1 MNIQRFLGATALVGV
16 LSAMPAVAFAKADKP
31 APATAPQPASPAP
44 QDTSTAA
51 APDDTQKDVVITGT
65 RIRSPNVNS
74 DIPITSISGDTVLKS
89 GQANVGEALNN
100 LPQLRST
107 FAQSNPGL
115 GIGIAGLNLLDLR
128 GLGTSR
134 TLVLVDGR
142 RHVAADIL
150 NNAVSPD
157 INSIPTALVERV
169 DIVTGGN
176 SAVYGSD
183 AIAGVVNFILRR
195 DYDGLQLRGQ
205 AGVSEPGFGGNQ
217 LLSAMFGKNFGDGKG
232 NITIAGEFTHQQ
244 RIFASDIPWYRQ
256 NNGFGTVDVDS
267 AGLTSASDGFPD
279 QIFLK
284 DIRSATINPYGLIA
298 IPSRPADATCGK
310 GTAANNGGPNSNGT
324 PYNCTFLFTSDGRLQ
339 AQTGSRYGSGPTG
352 GILGGNG
359 QTGREGQT
367 LSVLPYLQR
376 FNINALGHYTFA
388 PALEVFFEAK
398 WDRVKALGNN
408 SGPSFIQTGSGVNG
422 NVGDQRERPRLDNP
436 FLNPLDRANLA
447 AAILASNCN
456 VSLTAGCPNETN
468 IGTAAN
474 PIIIPGNLTP
484 TDRAAIAAGTYRF
497 QLARNLLDVGLRD
510 EFFKR
515 DTYRFVGGIRGTF
528 NDDWSYELSANYGKF
543 KQLTTTDGFIDRQR
557 FSLAMDAGVNPV
569 TGKIQCRSQ
578 FDPASAFAIQRPGSG
593 DAAANAARLAAD
605 IAACVPYNP
614 FGAGSGNAASAAYF
628 SREFTAQASLEQLDF
643 QGFVNGDTS
652 GFFNLPGGPVRF
664 ALGGEYRR
672 EKALYIQDKFVVD
685 GFTNGVTIPTFA
697 PPAFVVKEAFGELQ
711 LPLVKDVFLLKE
723 LTVKGAAR
731 VSDYGGGV
739 GTVWAYNYGAQWSP
753 FSGIRF
759 RANYGRAVRAP
770 NVSETGSPLIP
781 NFSSITDPCNTTNIF
796 NNANRT
802 KNCNTDLGALVANL
816 PAITYSLPIVSG
828 SNPNLQ
834 AEKSDSWTFGV
845 VLTPRI
851 IPGLALSIDYYNIKV
866 KGIITSVAAQTILN
880 NCYDFSSLNNIF
892 CEQFK
897 RFRGPGTGPA
907 GEAPGA
913 ILGNSLIVAP
923 LNFAQRVR
931 KGIDVDFSY
940 RANISSDVKFT
951 SHLIYTHGIK
961 TSNFEDVT
969 NPTFENRILS
979 EVGDPKDEF
988 QLDADLTVGQI
999 TLGYRLHYISPQYI
1013 TTYENFNPLNG
1024 NLPLNADATS
1034 PIKYPAVSYSDV
1046 RLEWNLANGSRKD
1059 AFQFY
1064 FGVNNIFKQLPP
1076 LGTTATGTGT
1086 AIFDYRG
1093 RNFFA
1098 GFRVRY

>member
-16 LSAMPAVAFAKADKP
+16 LSVLPAVAYAKSDTP
-31 APATAPQPASPAP
+31 APAAAPQTTTPADP
-44 QDTSTAA
+44 QA
-51 APDDTQKDVVITGT
+51 APETDKAPEKEITITGS
-65 RIRSPNVNS
+65 RIRSPNVVS
-74 DIPITSISGDTVLKS
+74 DIPITSISGDTILKS

-107 FAQSNPGL
+107 FAQTNPGL

-157 INSIPTALVERV
+157 INSIPTALVERI
-169 DIVTGGN
+169 DIITGGS

-217 LLSAMFGKNFGDGKG
+217 LLSAMFGKNFGGGKG
-232 NITIAGEFTHQQ
+232 NITVAGEFTHQQ

-256 NNGFGTVDVDS
+256 NNGFGTVDTDS
-267 AGLTSASDGFPD
+267 GGLTSASDGFPD

-284 DIRSATINPYGLIA
+284 DIRSTTINPYGLIA
-298 IPSRPADATCGK
+298 IPQKTSIAGCGT
-310 GTAANNGGPNSNGT
+310 GTLANNGGPNSNGA
-324 PYNCTFLFTSDGRLQ
+324 PYNCTYIFTSDGRLQ
-339 AQTGSRYGSGPTG
+339 QQTGSRFGSGPTG

-376 FNINALGHYTFA
+376 FNINALGHYTFT

-408 SGPSFIQTGSGVNG
+408 SGPSFIQTGTGVNG
-422 NVGDQRERPRLDNP
+422 NIGDQRERPRLDNP
-436 FLNPLDRANLA
+436 FLNPTDRTTLTNL
-447 AAILASNCN
+447 ILSSGCN
-456 VSLTAGCPNETN
+456 VSLTAGCPGTN
-468 IGTAAN
+468 NTN
-474 PIIIPGNLTP
+474 LLTP
-484 TDRAAIAAGTYRF
+484 GDLTAIANGSYRF

-510 EFFKR
+510 ESFKR
-515 DTYRFVGGIRGTF
+515 DTYRIVGGIRGTF

-578 FDPASAFAIQRPGSG
+578 FDPASALTIQRPNSG
-593 DAAANAARLAAD
+593 DPAANAARLAAD

-614 FGAGSGNAASAAYF
+614 FGNGSGNAASAAYF

-697 PPAFVVKEAFGELQ
+697 PPAFQVKEAFGELQ

-770 NVSETGSPLIP
+770 NVSETGSPLVP
-781 NFSSITDPCNTTNIF
+781 NFSSITDPCNTTNIN

-802 KNCNTDLGALVANL
+802 KNCNTDLGGLVANL
-816 PAITYSLPIVSG
+816 PSITYSLPIVSG
-828 SNPNLQ
+828 SNPNLK

-851 IPGLALSIDYYNIKV
+851 VPGFALSIDYYNIKV

-892 CEQFK
+892 CQQFA

-951 SHLIYTHGIK
+951 SHVIYTHGIK

-988 QLDADLTVGQI
+988 QLDADLTVGQL
-999 TLGYRLHYISPQYI
+999 TFGYRLHYISPQYI

-1024 NLPLNADATS
+1024 NLALNADAMS
-1034 PIKYPAVSYSDV
+1034 PAKYPAVSYSDV
-1046 RLEWNLANGSRKD
+1046 RLEWNLPSGGRQD

>member
-16 LSAMPAVAFAKADKP
+16 LSAMPAVAYAEADKS
-31 APATAPQPASPAP
+31 APAAAPQTASPAP
-44 QDTSTAA
+44 QDTSTTPTPEESQA
-51 APDDTQKDVVITGT
+51 DVVITGS
-65 RIRSPNVNS
+65 RIRSPNVVS

-157 INSIPTALVERV
+157 INSIPTALVER
-169 DIVTGGN
+169 IEIITGGS

-205 AGVSEPGFGGNQ
+205 AGVSEAGFGGNQ
-217 LLSAMFGKNFGDGKG
+217 LLSAMFGKNFAGGKG
-232 NITIAGEFTHQQ
+232 NITVAGEFTHQQ

-256 NNGFGTVDVDS
+256 NNGFGTVDLDS

-284 DIRSATINPYGLIA
+284 DIRSATINPNGLIA
-298 IPSRPADATCGK
+298 IPQKASVAGCGT
-310 GTAANNGGPNSNGT
+310 GTLANNGGPNSNGV
-324 PYNCTFLFTSDGRLQ
+324 PYNCTYIFTSDGRLQ
-339 AQTGSRYGSGPTG
+339 QQTGSRYGAGPTG

-376 FNINALGHYTFA
+376 YNINALGHYTFA

-408 SGPSFIQTGSGVNG
+408 AGPSFIQTGTGVNG
-422 NVGDQRERPRLDNP
+422 NIGDQRERPRLDNP
-436 FLNPLDRANLA
+436 FLNPTDRATLTSL
-447 AAILASNCN
+447 ILGSGCN
-456 VSLTAGCPNETN
+456 VSLTAGCP
-468 IGTAAN
+468 AA
-474 PIIIPGNLTP
+474 GNLS
-484 TDRAAIAAGTYRF
+484 AADLTAIGNGSYRF

-510 EFFKR
+510 ESFKR
-515 DTYRFVGGIRGTF
+515 DTYRIVGGIRGTF
-528 NDDWSYELSANYGKF
+528 NDDWTYELSANYGKF
-543 KQLTTTDGFIDRQR
+543 KQQTTADGYIDRQR
-557 FSLAMDAGVNPV
+557 FSLAMDAGLNPT

-578 FDPASAFAIQRPGSG
+578 YDPASAFAIQRPGSG
-593 DAAANAARLAAD
+593 NAAANAARLAAD

-614 FGAGSGNAASAAYF
+614 FGDGSGNAASAAYF

-664 ALGGEYRR
+664 AVGGEYRR
-672 EKALYIQDKFVVD
+672 EKAVYIQENFVVD
-685 GFTNGVTIPTFA
+685 GFTNGVSIPTFA
-697 PPAFVVKEAFGELQ
+697 PPAFTVKEAFGELQ
-711 LPLVKDVFLLKE
+711 LPLIKDVFLLQE

-759 RANYGRAVRAP
+759 RANYGRSVRAP
-770 NVSETGSPLIP
+770 NVSETGSPLVP
-781 NFSSITDPCNTTNIF
+781 NFTSITDPCNTANIN

-802 KNCNTDLGALVANL
+802 KNCNTDLGGLVANL
-816 PAITYSLPIVSG
+816 PSITYSLPIISG

-845 VLTPRI
+845 VLTPRFV
-851 IPGLALSIDYYNIKV
+851 PGFALSIDYYNIKV
-866 KGIITSVAAQTILN
+866 KGIITSVSAQTILN

-892 CEQFK
+892 CQQFT
-897 RFRGPGTGPA
+897 RFRGPGAGPA

-951 SHLIYTHGIK
+951 SHVIYTHGIK

-988 QLDADLTVGQI
+988 QLDADLTVGQL
-999 TLGYRLHYISPQYI
+999 TFGYRLHYMSPQYI

-1024 NLPLNADATS
+1024 NLALNADATS
-1034 PIKYPAVSYSDV
+1034 PAKYPAVSYSDV
-1046 RLEWNLANGSRKD
+1046 RLEWNLPSGRRQD

-1076 LGTTATGTGT
+1076 LGTTATGSGT

-1098 GFRVRY
+1098 GFRARY

>member
-1 MNIQRFLGATALVGV
+1 MKLTHLLSATALV
-16 LSAMPAVAFAKADKP
+16 SAGFLTPGIAWAADKTAATP
-31 APATAPQPASPAP
+31 AADPAPAP
-44 QDTSTAA
+44 QDTTAT
-51 APDDTQKDVVITGT
+51 PDDSQKDVVITGT

-195 DYDGLQLRGQ
+195 DFDGLQLRGQ
-205 AGVSEPGFGGNQ
+205 AGVSQPGFGGNQ

-232 NITIAGEFTHQQ
+232 NITIAGEFTHQE

-267 AGLTSASDGFPD
+267 GGLTSASDGFPD
-279 QIFLK
+279 QVFLK
-284 DIRSATINPYGLIA
+284 DIRSTTINPYGLIA
-298 IPSRPADATCGK
+298 IPQKPGVAGCGT
-310 GTAANNGGPNSNGT
+310 GTLANNGGPNSNGV
-324 PYNCTFLFTSDGRLQ
+324 PYNCTYIFTSDGRLQ
-339 AQTGSRYGSGPTG
+339 QQTGSRYGAGPTG

-376 FNINALGHYTFA
+376 FNINALGHYTFT
-388 PALEVFFEAK
+388 PAFEVFFEAK

-408 SGPSFIQTGSGVNG
+408 AGPSFIQTGAGVNG
-422 NVGDQRERPRLDNP
+422 NIGDQRERLRLDNP
-436 FLNPLDRANLA
+436 FLNPTDRTTLTN
-447 AAILASNCN
+447 AILASGCN
-456 VSLTAGCPNETN
+456 VSLTAGCPAS
-468 IGTAAN
+468 GAN
-474 PIIIPGNLTP
+474 NLQPADLT
-484 TDRAAIAAGTYRF
+484 AIANGSYRF

-515 DTYRFVGGIRGTF
+515 DTYRIVGGIRGTF

-593 DAAANAARLAAD
+593 DPAANAARLAAD

-614 FGAGSGNAASAAYF
+614 FGAGDNKASAAYF
-628 SREFTAQASLEQLDF
+628 SRQFTAEASLEQLDF

-672 EKALYIQDKFVVD
+672 EKALYVQDKFVVD

-697 PPAFVVKEAFGELQ
+697 PPPFEVKEAFGELQ
-711 LPLVKDVFLLKE
+711 LPLIKDVFLLKE

-781 NFSSITDPCNTTNIF
+781 NFSSITDPCNTANI
-796 NNANRT
+796 NNNGNRS
-802 KNCNTDLGALVANL
+802 KNCATDLGALVANL
-816 PAITYSLPIVSG
+816 PSITYSLPIVSG
-828 SNPNLQ
+828 SNPNLS

-845 VLTPRI
+845 VLTPRF

-892 CEQFK
+892 CQQFK

-951 SHLIYTHGIK
+951 SHVIYTHGIK

-1024 NLPLNADATS
+1024 NLALNADATS
-1034 PIKYPAVSYSDV
+1034 PAKYPAVSYSDV
-1046 RLEWNLANGSRKD
+1046 RLEWNLASGSRTD

>member
-1 MNIQRFLGATALVGV
+1 MKLTHLLSATALVSVGFLMPV
-16 LSAMPAVAFAKADKP
+16 MASAADKAADKSAATPVADP
-31 APATAPQPASPAP
+31 APAAAP
-44 QDTSTAA
+44 QDTTTAPA
-51 APDDTQKDVVITGT
+51 ADDTKDVIITGS
-65 RIRSPNVNS
+65 RIRSPNVTS
-74 DIPITSISGDTVLKS
+74 DIPITSISGDTVLKA

-107 FAQSNPGL
+107 FAQTNPGL

-205 AGVSEPGFGGNQ
+205 AGASTAGFGGNQ
-217 LLSAMFGKNFGDGKG
+217 LLSAMFGKNFAGGKG

-279 QIFLK
+279 QIFLR
-284 DIRSATINPYGLIA
+284 DIRSTTINPYGLIA
-298 IPSRPADATCGK
+298 IPQKASVAGCGT
-310 GTAANNGGPNSNGT
+310 GTLANNGGPNSNGT
-324 PYNCTFLFTSDGRLQ
+324 PYNCTYIFTSDGRLQ
-339 AQTGSRYGSGPTG
+339 QQTGSRYGSGPTG

-376 FNINALGHYTFA
+376 YNINALGHYTFA

-408 SGPSFIQTGSGVNG
+408 AGPSFIQTGTGVNG

-436 FLNPLDRANLA
+436 FLNPTDRITLTNL
-447 AAILASNCN
+447 ILASGCN
-456 VSLTAGCPNETN
+456 VSLTAGCP
-468 IGTAAN
+468 AA
-474 PIIIPGNLTP
+474 GNLS
-484 TDRAAIAAGTYRF
+484 AADLTAIGNGSYRF

-515 DTYRFVGGIRGTF
+515 DTFRIVGGFRGTF
-528 NDDWSYELSANYGKF
+528 NGDWSYELSANYGKF
-543 KQLTTTDGFIDRQR
+543 KQLTTTDGFLDRQR
-557 FSLAMDAGVNPV
+557 FSLAMDAGINPA

-614 FGAGSGNAASAAYF
+614 FGASDNTASAAYF
-628 SREFTAQASLEQLDF
+628 SRQFTAHASLEQLDF

-652 GFFNLPGGPVRF
+652 GFFNLPGGPIRF
-664 ALGGEYRR
+664 AVGGEYRR
-672 EKALYIQDKFVVD
+672 EKAVYLQDKFVVD
-685 GFTNGVTIPTFA
+685 GFTNGVSIPTFA
-697 PPAFVVKEAFGELQ
+697 PPAFKVKEAFGELQ

-753 FSGIRF
+753 FDGIRF
-759 RANYGRAVRAP
+759 RANYGRSVRAP
-770 NVSETGSPLIP
+770 NVSETGSPLVP
-781 NFSSITDPCNTTNIF
+781 NFSSITDPCNTANIN

-816 PAITYSLPIVSG
+816 PSITYSLPIVSG

-845 VLTPRI
+845 VLTPKFV
-851 IPGLALSIDYYNIKV
+851 PGFALSIDYYNIKV

-892 CEQFK
+892 CQQFT
-897 RFRGPGTGPA
+897 RFRGPGTGPM

-923 LNFAQRVR
+923 LNFAQRIR

-951 SHLIYTHGIK
+951 THLIYTHGIK

-969 NPTFENRILS
+969 NPNFENRILS

-988 QLDADLTVGQI
+988 QLDSDLTVGQI
-999 TLGYRLHYISPQYI
+999 TFGYRLHYISPQYI
-1013 TTYENFNPLNG
+1013 VAYENFNPLNG
-1024 NLPLNADATS
+1024 SLPLNADAIS
-1034 PIKYPAVSYSDV
+1034 PTKYPAVSYSDV
-1046 RLEWNLANGSRKD
+1046 RLEWNLPSGSRKD

-1076 LGTTATGTGT
+1076 LGTTATGVGT

>member
-1 MNIQRFLGATALVGV
+1 MNIQRLLGATALVGV
-16 LSAMPAVAFAKADKP
+16 LSAMPATVYAKSDTP
-31 APATAPQPASPAP
+31 APAATPQTTTPTDP
-44 QDTSTAA
+44 QA
-51 APDDTQKDVVITGT
+51 APDADTSGEKEITITGS
-65 RIRSPNVNS
+65 RIRSPNVVS

-107 FAQSNPGL
+107 FAQTNPGL

-157 INSIPTALVERV
+157 INSIPTSLVERV
-169 DIVTGGN
+169 DIITGGS

-205 AGVSEPGFGGNQ
+205 AGVSEAGFGGNQ
-217 LLSAMFGKNFGDGKG
+217 LLSAMFGKNFGGGKG
-232 NITIAGEFTHQQ
+232 NITVAGEFTHQQ

-256 NNGFGTVDVDS
+256 NNGFGTVDLDS
-267 AGLTSASDGFPD
+267 AGLPSASDGFPD

-284 DIRSATINPYGLIA
+284 DIRSVTINPNGLIA

-324 PYNCTFLFTSDGRLQ
+324 PYNCTYIFTSDGRLQ
-339 AQTGSRYGSGPTG
+339 AQTGSRYGAGPTG

-359 QTGREGQT
+359 QTGREGHT
-367 LSVLPYLQR
+367 VSVLPYLQR
-376 FNINALGHYTFA
+376 YNINALGHYTFA

-398 WDRVKALGNN
+398 WDRVRALGNN
-408 SGPSFIQTGSGVNG
+408 AGPSFIQTGTGVNG
-422 NVGDQRERPRLDNP
+422 NIGDQRERPRLDNP
-436 FLNPLDRANLA
+436 FLNPQDRANLA

-456 VSLTAGCPNETN
+456 VSLTAGCPDRTN

-474 PIIIPGNLTP
+474 PIFIPGNLTSA
-484 TDRAAIAAGTYRF
+484 DRAAIAAGTYRF

-510 EFFKR
+510 ESFRR
-515 DTYRFVGGIRGTF
+515 DTYRIVGGVRGTF
-528 NDDWSYELSANYGKF
+528 NGDWSYELSANYGKF
-543 KQLTTTDGFIDRQR
+543 KQLTTADGYIDRQR
-557 FSLAMDAGVNPV
+557 FSLAMDAGLNPA

-578 FDPASAFAIQRPGSG
+578 YDPASAFAIQRPGSG

-614 FGAGSGNAASAAYF
+614 FGDGSGNAASAAYF

-664 ALGGEYRR
+664 AVGGEYRR
-672 EKALYIQDKFVVD
+672 EKAVYIQDKFVVD
-685 GFTNGVTIPTFA
+685 GFTNGVSIPTFA
-697 PPAFVVKEAFGELQ
+697 PPAFKVKEAFGELQ
-711 LPLVKDVFLLKE
+711 LPLVKDVFLLNE

-770 NVSETGSPLIP
+770 NVSETGSPLVP
-781 NFSSITDPCNTTNIF
+781 NFSSITDPCNTANIN

-802 KNCNTDLGALVANL
+802 KNCNTDLGALTANL
-816 PAITYSLPIVSG
+816 PSITYSLPIVSG
-828 SNPNLQ
+828 SNPNLK

-845 VLTPRI
+845 VLTPKFV
-851 IPGLALSIDYYNIKV
+851 PGFALSIDYYNIKV
-866 KGIITSVAAQTILN
+866 KGIITSVSAQTILN

-892 CEQFK
+892 CQQFK
-897 RFRGPGTGPA
+897 RFRGPGTGPM

-951 SHLIYTHGIK
+951 SHVIYTHGIK
-961 TSNFEDVT
+961 TSNYEDVT
-969 NPTFENRILS
+969 NPAFENRILS

-988 QLDADLTVGQI
+988 QLDADLTVGQL
-999 TLGYRLHYISPQYI
+999 TFGYRLHYISPQYI
-1013 TTYENFNPLNG
+1013 TTYENFNSLNG
-1024 NLPLNADATS
+1024 NPPLNADATS
-1034 PIKYPAVSYSDV
+1034 PVKYPAVSYSDV
-1046 RLEWNLANGSRKD
+1046 RLEWNLPSGNRKD

-1064 FGVNNIFKQLPP
+1064 FGVNNIFNQLPP
-1076 LGTTATGTGT
+1076 LGTTATGSGT